1 MRRRSCWS
9 IRGEVS
15 VVLRF
20 RLLALR
26 VAAVFSVAV
35 AAGHM
40 VQAMRGP
47 NVGAKVP
54 GVLVDASEATEL
66 PGLSGIAPVSAT
78 TTGDDP
84 VCALRLDLA
93 AAPEAMIDLTL
104 RAPCSIGESVEIRHS
119 GLAFS
124 GSIPADGRLQVS
136 VPAMTANALVAA
148 YVGKSEIILGRVAVT
163 EVERFFRLAVH
174 MPAEI
179 QFDLRA
185 DEDGQVFTASGQMTG
200 TGLQRVLQLGQRRV
214 EDGLISQV
222 YSATLMDPGNPE
234 LTAEVRITPETC
246 GRTVSAEVITSRAG
260 RVTHDLREVA
270 MPLCGTSG
278 DILLL
283 KNLLPDVTLAT
294 PE

>member
-1 MRRRSCWS
+1 M
-9 IRGEVS
+9 
-15 VVLRF
+15 LRF

-35 AAGHM
+35 AAGHV

-47 NVGAKVP
+47 SVAANGP
-54 GVLVDASEATEL
+54 DVLADASRATDL
-66 PGLSGIAPVSAT
+66 PALSGIAQVSAT
-78 TTGDDP
+78 TTGNDP

-104 RAPCSIGESVEIRHS
+104 RAPCSIGEPVEIRHS

-124 GSIPADGRLQVS
+124 GSIAADGKLHLS

-148 YVGKSEIILGRVAVT
+148 YVGKTEIILGQVAVT
-163 EVERFFRLAVH
+163 EVEHFFRLAVH
-174 MPAEI
+174 MPAEV

-185 DEDGQVFTASGQMTG
+185 DEGGQVFAASGQMTG
-200 TGLQRVLQLGQRRV
+200 TGPQRVVQLGQRRA

-222 YSATLMDPGNPE
+222 YLTALKDLGNPE

-246 GRTVSAEVITSRAG
+246 GRTVAAEIITSRSG
-260 RVTHDLREVA
+260 RVTHDLREIA

-283 KNLLPDVTLAT
+283 KNLFPDVTLAT